1 MPHVFDHKSKRTGI
15 MDRRSFLIGS
25 TLAAAQ
31 LPWPA
36 RAAARPYPAAEATI
50 VVGFA
55 AGGAGDLAARTA
67 AKYAKSGRDVPV
79 TLDFRPGAG
88 GTIATDQVARAKPD
102 GSILSLF
109 SVSPLMVAP
118 HLQNVPYDPTT
129 DFTYVGSY
137 AGISIPFFVRADS
150 PFQTWDDLIAY
161 LRANPGSLRW
171 ATAAP
176 RGLPH
181 IATEAAFRQ
190 EGVSATF
197 VPFGGEA
204 DAITALLGGH
214 IEAVAA
220 SGYAP
225 HLEAGSIR
233 LLIETGPE
241 PIADRPDLPTFK
253 QRGYPVSISA
263 AYGLFGP
270 AGLPDAVVTWW
281 EGLLSEMTG
290 SEAYGD
296 FLRTLRGHRLYQDS
310 AIFTQN
316 VIDGYREIGRQ
327 IEGLGLRP

>member
-1 MPHVFDHKSKRTGI
+1 

-25 TLAAAQ
+25 TLTAAAI
-31 LPWPA
+31 PVST
-36 RAAARPYPAAEATI
+36 RAAPSAYPAAEATI
-50 VVGFA
+50 IVGFA
-55 AGGAGDLAARTA
+55 PGGAGDLAARTVSR
-67 AKYAKSGRDVPV
+67 YAISARDVPV

-88 GTIATDQVARAKPD
+88 GTIATDQVARAGAD
-102 GSILSLF
+102 GSVLSLF

-118 HLQNVPYDPTT
+118 HLQKVPYDPLT
-129 DFTYVGSY
+129 DLTYVASY
-137 AGISIPFFVRADS
+137 AGISIPFFVRSDS
-150 PFQTWDDLIAY
+150 PFKTWDDLLDHA
-161 LRANPGSLRW
+161 RKNPGGLRW

-204 DAITALLGGH
+204 DAVTALLGGH

-241 PIADRPDLPTFK
+241 PIADQPGLPTYRE
-253 QRGYPVSISA
+253 RGYP
-263 AYGLFGP
+263 L
-270 AGLPDAVVTWW
+270 
-281 EGLLSEMTG
+281 
-290 SEAYGD
+290 
-296 FLRTLRGHRLYQDS
+296 
-310 AIFTQN
+310 
-316 VIDGYREIGRQ
+316 
-327 IEGLGLRP
+327 

>member
-1 MPHVFDHKSKRTGI
+1 MK
-15 MDRRSFLIGS
+15 RRSFLIGS
-25 TLAAAQ
+25 TLAAAH
-31 LPWPA
+31 LPLPVL
-36 RAAARPYPAAEATI
+36 AAGQPYPAAEATI

-55 AGGAGDLAARTA
+55 AGGAGDRAARTVVH
-67 AKYAKSGRDVPV
+67 YAKSTRDIPV

-102 GSILSLF
+102 GSVLALF

-118 HLQNVPYDPTT
+118 HLQNVPYDPAT
-129 DFTYVGSY
+129 DFTYVSSF

-150 PFQTWDDLIAY
+150 PFQTWDDLIDHA
-161 LRANPGSLRW
+161 RANPGALRW

-220 SGYAP
+220 SGYAS

-233 LLIETGPE
+233 LLIETGPD
-241 PIADRPDLPTFK
+241 PIADRPDLSTFRE
-253 QRGYPVSISA
+253 RGYPVSISA

-270 AGLPDAVVTWW
+270 ADLPPAVVSWW
-281 EGLLSEMTG
+281 EELLSEMTG
-290 SEAYGD
+290 SETYRG
-296 FLRTLRGHRLYQDS
+296 FLKTLRGHRLFQDS
-310 AIFTQN
+310 ATFTQN
-316 VIDGYREIGRQ
+316 VTDGHRLIGRQ
-327 IEGLGLRP
+327 IAALELRP

>member
-1 MPHVFDHKSKRTGI
+1 
-15 MDRRSFLIGS
+15 MDRRSFCIGS
-25 TLAAAQ
+25 ALAASELM
-31 LPWPA
+31 LPAHAAKPA
-36 RAAARPYPAAEATI
+36 SRVPDATI

-55 AGGAGDLAARTA
+55 AGGAGDLAARVVSKCA
-67 AKYAKSGRDVPV
+67 ISARNVPV
-79 TLDFRPGAG
+79 ALEFRPGAG
-88 GTIATDQVARAKPD
+88 GTIATDRVARAKPD
-102 GSILSLF
+102 GSMLSLF

-118 HLQNVPYDPTT
+118 HLQKVPYDPVK
-129 DFTYVGSY
+129 DFTFVGGY
-137 AGISIPFFVRADS
+137 AGISIPIFVRADS
-150 PFQTWDDLIAY
+150 PFKTWADLIGHA
-161 LRANPGSLRW
+161 RAKPRVLRW

-241 PIADRPDLPTFK
+241 KIADRPDLPTFK
-253 QRGYPVSISA
+253 ERGYPVSISA

-270 AGLPDAVVTWW
+270 AGLPPEVVAWW
-281 EGLLSEMTG
+281 EGLLSEMMEG
-290 SEAYGD
+290 EAYSA
-296 FLRTLRGHRLYQDS
+296 FLKTLRGYRLFQGS
-310 AIFTQN
+310 TAFTRY
-316 VIDGYREIGRQ
+316 VLDGYREIGHQ
-327 IEGLGLRP
+327 IDVLGLRP

>member
-1 MPHVFDHKSKRTGI
+1 

-25 TLAAAQ
+25 TLTAATI
-31 LPWPA
+31 PVPT
-36 RAAARPYPAAEATI
+36 RAAPSAYPAAEATI
-50 VVGFA
+50 IVGFA
-55 AGGAGDLAARTA
+55 PGGAGDLAARTVSR
-67 AKYAKSGRDVPV
+67 YAISARDVPV

-88 GTIATDQVARAKPD
+88 GTIATDQVARATAD
-102 GSILSLF
+102 GSVLSLF

-118 HLQNVPYDPTT
+118 HLQKVPYDPLT
-129 DFTYVGSY
+129 DLTYVASY
-137 AGISIPFFVRADS
+137 AGISIPFFVRSDS
-150 PFQTWDDLIAY
+150 PFKTWDDLLHHA
-161 LRANPGSLRW
+161 RANPGGLRW

-241 PIADRPDLPTFK
+241 PIADQPELPTYRE
-253 QRGYPVSISA
+253 RGYPLAISA

-270 AGLPDAVVTWW
+270 AGLPSNVITWW
-281 EGLLSEMTG
+281 EKLLTEMTG
-290 SEAYGD
+290 SAAYDG
-296 FLRTLRGHRLYQDS
+296 FLKTLRGHRLFQDS
-310 AIFTQN
+310 ATFTKN
-316 VIDGYREIGRQ
+316 VQAGYREIGRQ
-327 IEGLGLRP
+327 IEMLGLRP

>member
-1 MPHVFDHKSKRTGI
+1 MN
-15 MDRRSFLIGS
+15 RRSFLIGS
-25 TLAAAQ
+25 ALATTHLPWPVLAAAS
-31 LPWPA
+31 A
-36 RAAARPYPAAEATI
+36 YPGADATI

-55 AGGAGDLAARTA
+55 AGGAGDLAARIVSQ
-67 AKYAKSGRDVPV
+67 YAISARDVPV
-79 TLDFRPGAG
+79 ALDFRPGAG

-102 GSILSLF
+102 GSVLSLF
-109 SVSPLMVAP
+109 SVSPLIVAP

-129 DFTYVGSY
+129 DFTYLGSY
-137 AGISIPFFVRADS
+137 AGISTPFFVRADS
-150 PFQTWDDLIAY
+150 PFETWDDLIAHA
-161 LRANPGSLRW
+161 RANPGSLRW

-181 IATEAAFRQ
+181 IATEAAFRR

-225 HLEAGSIR
+225 HLESGSIR

-241 PIADRPDLPTFK
+241 PLADQPELPTFR
-253 QRGYPVSISA
+253 QRGYPLSISA

-270 AGLPDAVVTWW
+270 AGLPKEVVSWW
-281 EGLLSEMTG
+281 EELLSDMTE

-296 FLRTLRGHRLYQDS
+296 FLKTLRGHRLFQDS
-310 AIFTQN
+310 ATFTQN
-316 VIDGYREIGRQ
+316 VTDGYRAIGHQ
-327 IEGLGLRP
+327 IDALGLRP

>member
-1 MPHVFDHKSKRTGI
+1 
-15 MDRRSFLIGS
+15 MDRRGFLIGS
-25 TLAAAQ
+25 TFAASQLTLPALAAT
-31 LPWPA
+31 P
-36 RAAARPYPAAEATI
+36 PYPGADASI

-55 AGGAGDLAARTA
+55 AGGAGDLAARIVSQ
-67 AKYAKSGRDVPV
+67 YAISTRDVPV
-79 TLDFRPGAG
+79 SLDFRPGAG
-88 GTIATDQVARAKPD
+88 GMIATDQVARAKPD

-150 PFQTWDDLIAY
+150 RFETWDGLIGYAKD
-161 LRANPGSLRW
+161 NPGALRW

-190 EGVSATF
+190 EGVRATF

-225 HLEAGSIR
+225 HLQAGSIR
-233 LLIETGPE
+233 LLIDTGPE
-241 PIADRPDLPTFK
+241 PIADQPELPTFSE
-253 QRGYPVSISA
+253 RGYPLSIPA

-270 AGLPDAVVTWW
+270 AGMPPEVVTWW
-281 EGLLSEMTG
+281 EDLLSEMTE
-290 SEAYGD
+290 SEAYAA
-296 FLRTLRGHRLYQDS
+296 FLKTLRGHRLFQDS
-310 AIFTQN
+310 ATFTQK
-316 VIDGYREIGRQ
+316 VVDGYSEIGRQ
-327 IEGLGLRP
+327 IELLGLRP